1 MTQTPLISGD
11 EQDALTPSRKAHSWR
26 PGERKEIK
34 NRVNRRSRQQGRRA
48 ARDYR
53 QEA

>member
-11 EQDALTPSRKAHSWR
+11 EQDALTPSRKAHNWR

-34 NRVNRRSRQQGRRA
+34 NRVNRRIRQAGRKVI
-48 ARDYR
+48 RDGG
-53 QEA
+53 E